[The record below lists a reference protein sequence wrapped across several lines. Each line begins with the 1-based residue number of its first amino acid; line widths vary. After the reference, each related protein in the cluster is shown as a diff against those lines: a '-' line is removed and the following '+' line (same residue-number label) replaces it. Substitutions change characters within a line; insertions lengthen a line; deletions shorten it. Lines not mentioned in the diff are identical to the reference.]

1 MTLSLPKNPGPS
13 PDPLNEFLINIKEPL
28 PTFSFS
34 SVQNGWYASPVFVS
48 DWEDGED
55 ISDAGHFEPLDQHSD
70 YKRGNGRKLQGH
82 KVEAA
87 GGQIKKKTGL

>member
-13 PDPLNEFLINIKEPL
+13 PAPLNEFLINIKEPL